1 MNFEEI
7 IRKQQ
12 ETLQALDGAARDVE
26 ESRELLLEAFEAHN
40 QRVQAYESAFDNATD
55 ILAVDALKEVGFTP
69 KQYVEAQF
77 TKKFENSIAT
87 ASNGEQ

>member
-12 ETLQALDGAARDVE
+12 ETLQALDGAAREVE
-26 ESRELLLEAFEAHN
+26 ESRALLLEAFAAHN
-40 QRVQAYESAFDNATD
+40 QRVEDYEVAFDNATD

-87 ASNGEQ
+87 ASNDEQ